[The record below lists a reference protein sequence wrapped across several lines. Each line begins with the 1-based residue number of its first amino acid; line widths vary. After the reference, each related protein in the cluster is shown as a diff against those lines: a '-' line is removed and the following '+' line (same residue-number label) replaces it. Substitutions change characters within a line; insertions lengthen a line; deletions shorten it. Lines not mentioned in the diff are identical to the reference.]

1 MLPAVLAW
9 NAAVNADRQ
18 RALSEAMGAPD
29 RPAAELVAA
38 LIAALGQPGSLRAVG
53 LRREDLDTVAERAL
67 TYAPV
72 RANPR
77 PIRSAADVREILE
90 LAW

>member
-1 MLPAVLAW
+1 
-9 NAAVNADRQ
+9 VNADRQ

-38 LIAALGQPGSLRAVG
+38 LIASLDQPGSLRAVG
-53 LRREDLDTVAERAL
+53 IAQGDLDAIAERAL
-67 TYAPV
+67 SYAPV
-72 RANPR
+72 RMNPR
-77 PIRSAADVREILE
+77 PIERAAQVREILD